1 MNLITSSSNI
11 LHQLIGLIKQLDK
24 QEYTTPLPLLM
35 DNSISK
41 HLRHIV
47 EFYDCLFKGLANDT
61 INYDLRERN
70 PAIENDPAFAIQFIE
85 NCIGQLSKME
95 LSNETIE
102 LVTLLSPDGHEACTK
117 TSIDRELAY
126 NVEHAIHHMAII
138 KIAVKQCFPHVKLPK
153 EFGVAYSTIKYQH
166 QQA

>member
-11 LHQLIGLIKQLDK
+11 LNQLIGLIKQLNK

-70 PAIENDPAFAIQFIE
+70 PAIEDDPEYAIAFIE
-85 NCIGQLSKME
+85 NCLEQLSKME
-95 LSNETIE
+95 LSNEPID
-102 LVTLLSPDGHEACTK
+102 LISLLSPDGHEACTK

-138 KIAVKQCFPHVKLPK
+138 KIAIKQCYPHVKLPK
-153 EFGVAYSTIKYQH
+153 EFGVAYSTIQYHH

>member
-1 MNLITSSSNI
+1 MNLITSSANI
-11 LHQLIGLIKQLDK
+11 LQQLIGLIQQLEAK
-24 QEYTTPLPLLM
+24 EYTASLPLLM

-47 EFYDCLFKGLANDT
+47 EFYDCLFKGMSSDT

-70 PAIENDPAFAIQFIE
+70 PAIENDREFATQFIQ
-85 NCIGQLSKME
+85 NCIDQLSRME

-102 LVTLLSPDGHEACTK
+102 LVTLLSPDGHEAYTK

-153 EFGVAYSTIKYQH
+153 EFGVAYSTIKYHH
-166 QQA
+166 QSA

>member
-11 LHQLIGLIKQLDK
+11 LNQLVGLIKQLSPE
-24 QEYTTPLPLLM
+24 EYTSPLPLLM

-47 EFYDCLFKGLANDT
+47 EFYDCLFKGIADAS

-70 PAIENDPAFAIQFIE
+70 PSIENDPEFAINFIN
-85 NCIGQLSKME
+85 NCIQHLSTME
-95 LSNETIE
+95 LSNDPINLT
-102 LVTLLSPDGHEACTK
+102 TLLSPEGHEACTL
-117 TSIDRELAY
+117 TSLDRELAY

-138 KIAVKQCFPHVKLPK
+138 KIAIKQCYPHVTLSKD
-153 EFGVAYSTIKYQH
+153 FGVAYSTIKFHH
-166 QQA
+166 QTA

>member
-11 LHQLIGLIKQLDK
+11 LNQLVGLINQLSPE
-24 QEYTTPLPLLM
+24 EYTNPLPLLM

-47 EFYDCLFKGLANDT
+47 EFYDCLFKGISNES

-70 PAIENDPAFAIQFIE
+70 PSIENDPEFAVKFIN
-85 NCIGQLSKME
+85 NCIKHLSSLE
-95 LSNETIE
+95 LSNEPMQ
-102 LVTLLSPDGHEACTK
+102 LVTLLSPDGHEASTL
-117 TSIDRELAY
+117 TSLDRELAY

-138 KIAVKQCFPHVKLPK
+138 KIAIKQCFPHVKLSDD
-153 EFGVAYSTIKYQH
+153 FGVAYSTIKYQH
-166 QQA
+166 QSA

>member
-11 LHQLIGLIKQLDK
+11 LHQLIGLIKQLNK
-24 QEYTTPLPLLM
+24 QEYTTDLPLLM

-70 PAIENDPAFAIQFIE
+70 PSIENDPEFAIQFIE
-85 NCIGQLSKME
+85 NCIAQLSKME
-95 LSNETIE
+95 LSNDPIE
-102 LVTLLSPDGHEACTK
+102 LITLLSPDGHEACTK

-166 QQA
+166 EQA

>member
-1 MNLITSSSNI
+1 MNLITSSTNI
-11 LHQLIGLIKQLDK
+11 LHQLIGLIKQLNK
-24 QEYTTPLPLLM
+24 EEYTTPLPLLM

-47 EFYDCLFKGLANDT
+47 EFYDCLFKGLSSDT

-70 PAIENDPAFAIQFIE
+70 PDIENDPDFAIRFIE
-85 NCIGQLSKME
+85 NCITQLSKMKP
-95 LSNETIE
+95 SNDTIE

-138 KIAVKQCFPHVKLPK
+138 KIAVKQCFSHVKLPR

-166 QQA
+166 EQA